1 MLEWLGC
8 EYRKR
13 PQAPGRSLQDHSF
26 KMLSGTGVW
35 NLMEGRHPQQ
45 RSPST
50 TCWHPHD
57 RSLWA
62 QWEWIRPRACGWN
75 PLGSEREKEII
86 VSGEGLNDPAK
97 GSSLRGWCKSSL
109 WGLAALWRSERAGTP
124 AVHRG
129 VLTTFSLL
137 IASSL
142 LAALGLRLRM
152 TRFNMID
159 LLHKRRSGC
168 NYPERLEITKMDE
181 MCENDPKTH

>member
-13 PQAPGRSLQDHSF
+13 PQAPGRSLLDHSF

-35 NLMEGRHPQQ
+35 NLTDGRHPQQ

-86 VSGEGLNDPAK
+86 VASVRGRFEWPCK
-97 GSSLRGWCKSSL
+97 GQQ
-109 WGLAALWRSERAGTP
+109 SERLMQVQPLRTGCTVKVRKSWNSCCP
-124 AVHRG
+124 QG
-129 VLTTFSLL
+129 CTDNLL
-137 IASSL
+137 SPYCLILVSSFG
-142 LAALGLRLRM
+142 AEA
-152 TRFNMID
+152 
-159 LLHKRRSGC
+159 
-168 NYPERLEITKMDE
+168 
-181 MCENDPKTH
+181 ENDKVQYDWFVAQKEIWL